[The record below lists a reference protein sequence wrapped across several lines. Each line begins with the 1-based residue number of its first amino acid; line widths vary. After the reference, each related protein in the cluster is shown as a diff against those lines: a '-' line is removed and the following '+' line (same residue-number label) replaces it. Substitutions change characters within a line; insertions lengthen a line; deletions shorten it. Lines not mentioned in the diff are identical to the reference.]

1 MARGGATSLLPPH
14 SVDLSQSL
22 MRDCSLPKK
31 AMITSS
37 QITEPSMEVAI
48 EMSSG
53 KMRWTATELME
64 MSSVELI
71 EEEDGFLVNL
81 MKDKG

>member
-1 MARGGATSLLPPH
+1 
-14 SVDLSQSL
+14 

-71 EEEDGFLVNL
+71 EEEDGFLSLHSSQSHVP
-81 MKDKG
+81 MYVSKD